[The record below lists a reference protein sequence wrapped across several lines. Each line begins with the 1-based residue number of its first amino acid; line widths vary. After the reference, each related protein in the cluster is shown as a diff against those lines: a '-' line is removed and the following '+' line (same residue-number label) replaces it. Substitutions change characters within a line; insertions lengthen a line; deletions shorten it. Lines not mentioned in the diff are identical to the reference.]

1 MIKNWGRGRS
11 MPNIYILPNGTI
23 TGLYHD
29 IIQEANLGV
38 LKVWRASNIE
48 FNILSQQWEVEI
60 IGEGK
65 IASFWTRKEALEW
78 EVKYLENKIESK
90 C

>member
-1 MIKNWGRGRS
+1 
-11 MPNIYILPNGTI
+11 MPNIYIREDGTMI
-23 TGLYHD
+23 GLYHD
-29 IIQEANLGV
+29 LLQEANLGV

-65 IASFWTRKEALEW
+65 IESFWTRKEALEW
-78 EVKYLENKIESK
+78 EVKYLENKIEDK